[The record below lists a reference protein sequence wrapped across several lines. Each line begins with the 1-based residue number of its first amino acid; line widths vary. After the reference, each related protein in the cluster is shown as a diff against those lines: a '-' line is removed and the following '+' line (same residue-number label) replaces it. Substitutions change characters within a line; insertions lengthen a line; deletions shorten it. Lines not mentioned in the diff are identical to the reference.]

1 MGSWYIDRSRNISS
15 IFSSEWYSK
24 LEEYANDNSTNGMFD
39 GKSQEFCNYLQL
51 PTKNPYAI
59 LTYLRDLGII
69 DDNNDATD
77 FFKCGLQ
84 AKLSAEEFI
93 LLILLKRNDNKNEAS
108 TVKPFVVLSKALYL
122 MSIFDLPLVINWHQC
137 INYLMSVSSYDEI
150 NESLIRSMVDDHGDN
165 PPNGPD
171 IWFNALISTGLF
183 TGKSSEITLK
193 DKYMRFISFIAN
205 YGNELE
211 PSSNRMEYIEQS
223 KDALY
228 GIYTLFKNHTL
239 DAAIAVGD
247 MSGIF
252 DYLLVVKEFES
263 SYTKQEALTPEW
275 FKKQAENLATVD
287 QEADNLYKEFQS
299 YFAPSI
305 IKQLTGRE
313 ILDKIFYSDNKDDHN
328 LCYTLEYDTRYN
340 LFGGIKGG
348 SAYKFGLFYSK
359 ERNSWV
365 TGSPNKVKLLSEK
378 EAIALG
384 SSIRNELVSGAEI
397 IEKYGALKDLNDY
410 VNLYAKL
417 FKGMPNLVGKM
428 WAMKYLHMIFP
439 DLFPVFYNGEWQNR
453 ILNQLNIEPQE
464 DSFIRMG
471 QIALFVKQCG
481 ISNVAFSKV
490 IYKLKATPNTDN
502 EPEEESTIIQNYTF
516 DTAKVGAQNK
526 VVYGT
531 PGCGKS
537 FYVQNTF
544 LNECGVSL
552 ENRIRTTFYMDYTN
566 TDFVGQILPKVY
578 EDGDKRTVT
587 YDFNPGPF
595 ALALKMAIEN
605 PDEAV
610 ALVIEELNR
619 GNAASIF
626 GDIFQLLDRD
636 KDGKSQYSITNTNLQ
651 GYLNKQFEGQYTFDS
666 IQIPA
671 NLYIVA
677 TMNTSDQNVFT
688 LDTAFKRRWQF
699 EKLRNKFTN
708 EHKYK
713 DFFVPG
719 MDNITWERL
728 VNSINEFIVNRPDD
742 LSSEDK
748 QLGIYFID
756 ESTLCATP
764 DDCKDDIKIERFA
777 YKLFEYLWDDVAKF
791 ARLDWF
797 GDVKTLD
804 QLIDRYKEIG
814 LKVFV
819 EGVIK

>member
-15 IFSSEWYSK
+15 IFSSEWYSR
-24 LEEYANDNSTNGMFD
+24 LEEYANDNSTVGMFE
-39 GKSQEFCNYLQL
+39 GKSQELCNYLQL

-93 LLILLKRNDNKNEAS
+93 LLVLLKRNDNKNEAS

-122 MSIFDLPLVINWHQC
+122 MSNLELPLSINWNQC
-137 INYLMSVSSYDEI
+137 INYLMPVSAYDEI
-150 NESLIRSMVDDHGDN
+150 NETLIRSMVEDNGDN
-165 PPNGPD
+165 PATGPD

-183 TGKSSEITLK
+183 SGRNTEITLK
-193 DKYMRFISFIAN
+193 DKYIRFISFIAN
-205 YGNELE
+205 YGDELE
-211 PSSNRMEYIEQS
+211 PSSNRAEYIEQS
-223 KDALY
+223 KDAIY

-247 MSGIF
+247 MSGVF

-263 SYTKQEALTPEW
+263 ACSMKEELTPEW
-275 FKKQAENLATVD
+275 FKKQAENLTTVD

-305 IKQLTGRE
+305 LKQLGGRD
-313 ILDKIFYSDNKDDHN
+313 ILDKIFYSDKKDEHN
-328 LCYTLEYDTRYN
+328 LCYTLEHDTRYH

-348 SAYKFGLFYSK
+348 SSYKFGLFYNK
-359 ERNSWV
+359 DRNSWV
-365 TGSPNKVKLLSEK
+365 TGSPTKVRLLSEK

-384 SSIRNELVSGAEI
+384 SSIRDELVLGAETV
-397 IEKYGALKDLNDY
+397 EKYGALKDLNDY

-417 FKGMPNLVGKM
+417 FKVMPNLVSKM

-439 DLFPVFYNGEWQNR
+439 NLFPVFYNGEWQNR
-453 ILNQLNIEPQE
+453 VLNQLSIEPKE

-490 IYKLKATPNTDN
+490 IYKLKATPTTETDI
-502 EPEEESTIIQNYTF
+502 EENSIIQKFTF
-516 DTAKVGAQNK
+516 DTSKGGAQNR
-526 VVYGT
+526 VIYGT

-552 ENRIRTTFYMDYTN
+552 DNRIRTTFYMDYTN
-566 TDFVGQILPKVY
+566 TDFVGQILPKVH
-578 EDGDKRTVT
+578 EDGEKRTVT

-636 KDGKSQYSITNTNLQ
+636 KNGKSQYSITNTNLQ
-651 GYLNKQFEGQYTFDS
+651 DYLNKQFEGQYTFDS

-699 EKLRNKFTN
+699 EKLRNKFTDD
-708 EHKYK
+708 HKYK
-713 DFFVPG
+713 GYFVPG
-719 MDNITWERL
+719 MEEITWERL
-728 VNSINEFIVNRPDD
+728 VKSINEFIVSRTDD

-748 QLGIYFID
+748 QLGVYFID
-756 ESTLCATP
+756 EGTLCATVEG
-764 DDCKDDIKIERFA
+764 CKDDKIIERFA

-791 ARLDWF
+791 ARADWF
-797 GDVKTLD
+797 GDIKTLD

-814 LKVFV
+814 IKVFV

>member
-24 LEEYANDNSTNGMFD
+24 LEEYANDNSTVGMFE
-39 GKSQEFCNYLQL
+39 GKSQELCNYLQL

-93 LLILLKRNDNKNEAS
+93 LLVLLKRNDNKNEAS

-122 MSIFDLPLVINWHQC
+122 MSNLELPLSINWNQC
-137 INYLMSVSSYDEI
+137 INYLMPVSAYDEI
-150 NESLIRSMVDDHGDN
+150 NETLIRSMVEDNGDN
-165 PPNGPD
+165 PATGPD

-183 TGKSSEITLK
+183 SGRNTEITLK
-193 DKYMRFISFIAN
+193 DKYIRFISFIAN
-205 YGNELE
+205 YGDELE
-211 PSSNRMEYIEQS
+211 PSSNRAEYIEQS
-223 KDALY
+223 KDAIY

-247 MSGIF
+247 MSGVF

-263 SYTKQEALTPEW
+263 ACSMKEELTPEW
-275 FKKQAENLATVD
+275 FKKQAENLTTVD

-305 IKQLTGRE
+305 LKQLGGRD
-313 ILDKIFYSDNKDDHN
+313 ILDKIFYSDKKDEHN
-328 LCYTLEYDTRYN
+328 LCYTLEHDTRYH

-348 SAYKFGLFYSK
+348 SSYKFGLFYNK
-359 ERNSWV
+359 DRNSWV
-365 TGSPNKVKLLSEK
+365 TGSPTKVRLLSEK

-384 SSIRNELVSGAEI
+384 SSIRDELVLGAETV
-397 IEKYGALKDLNDY
+397 EKYGALKDLNDY

-417 FKGMPNLVGKM
+417 FKVMPNLVSKM

-439 DLFPVFYNGEWQNR
+439 NLFPVFYNGEWQNR
-453 ILNQLNIEPQE
+453 VLNQLSIEPKE

-490 IYKLKATPNTDN
+490 IYKLKATPTTETDI
-502 EPEEESTIIQNYTF
+502 EENSIIQKFTF
-516 DTAKVGAQNK
+516 DTSKGGAQNR
-526 VVYGT
+526 VIYGT

-552 ENRIRTTFYMDYTN
+552 DNRIRTTFYMDYTN
-566 TDFVGQILPKVY
+566 TDFVGQILPKVH
-578 EDGDKRTVT
+578 EDGEKRTVT

-636 KDGKSQYSITNTNLQ
+636 KNGKSQYSITNTNLQ
-651 GYLNKQFEGQYTFDS
+651 DYLNKQFEGQYTFDS

-699 EKLRNKFTN
+699 EKLRNKFTDD
-708 EHKYK
+708 HKYK
-713 DFFVPG
+713 GYFVPG
-719 MDNITWERL
+719 MEEITWERL
-728 VNSINEFIVNRPDD
+728 VKSINEFIVSRTDD

-748 QLGIYFID
+748 QLGVYFID
-756 ESTLCATP
+756 EGTLCATVEG
-764 DDCKDDIKIERFA
+764 CKDDKIIERFA

-791 ARLDWF
+791 ARADWF
-797 GDVKTLD
+797 GDIKTLD

-814 LKVFV
+814 IKVFV

>member
-24 LEEYANDNSTNGMFD
+24 LEEYANDNSTVGMFE
-39 GKSQEFCNYLQL
+39 GKSQELCNYLQL

-93 LLILLKRNDNKNEAS
+93 LLVLLKRNDNKNEAS

-122 MSIFDLPLVINWHQC
+122 MSNLELPLSINWNQC
-137 INYLMSVSSYDEI
+137 INYLMPVSAYDEI
-150 NESLIRSMVDDHGDN
+150 NETLIRSMVEDNGDN
-165 PPNGPD
+165 PATGPD

-183 TGKSSEITLK
+183 SGRNTEITLK
-193 DKYMRFISFIAN
+193 DKYIRFISFIAN
-205 YGNELE
+205 YGDELE
-211 PSSNRMEYIEQS
+211 PSSNRAEYIEQS
-223 KDALY
+223 KDAIY

-247 MSGIF
+247 MSGVF

-263 SYTKQEALTPEW
+263 ACSMKEELTPEW
-275 FKKQAENLATVD
+275 FKKQAENLTTVD

-305 IKQLTGRE
+305 LKQLGGRD
-313 ILDKIFYSDNKDDHN
+313 ILDKIFYSDKKDEHN
-328 LCYTLEYDTRYN
+328 LCYTLEHDTRYH

-348 SAYKFGLFYSK
+348 SSYKFGLFYNK
-359 ERNSWV
+359 DRNSWV
-365 TGSPNKVKLLSEK
+365 TGSPTKVRLLSEK

-384 SSIRNELVSGAEI
+384 SSIRDELVLGAETV
-397 IEKYGALKDLNDY
+397 EKYGALKDLNDY

-417 FKGMPNLVGKM
+417 FKVMPNLVSKM

-439 DLFPVFYNGEWQNR
+439 NLFPVFYNGEWQNR
-453 ILNQLNIEPQE
+453 VLNQLSIEPKE

-490 IYKLKATPNTDN
+490 IYKLKATPTTETDI
-502 EPEEESTIIQNYTF
+502 EENSIIQKFTF
-516 DTAKVGAQNK
+516 DTSKGGAQNR
-526 VVYGT
+526 VIYGT

-552 ENRIRTTFYMDYTN
+552 DNRIRTTFYMDYTN
-566 TDFVGQILPKVY
+566 TDFVGQILPKVH
-578 EDGDKRTVT
+578 EDGEKRTVT

-636 KDGKSQYSITNTNLQ
+636 KNGKSQYSITNTNLQ
-651 GYLNKQFEGQYTFDS
+651 DYLNKQFEGQYTFDS

-688 LDTAFKRRWQF
+688 LDTAFKLRWQF
-699 EKLRNKFTN
+699 EKLRNKFTDD
-708 EHKYK
+708 HKYK
-713 DFFVPG
+713 GYFVPG
-719 MDNITWERL
+719 MEEITWERL
-728 VNSINEFIVNRPDD
+728 VKSINEFIVSRTDD

-748 QLGIYFID
+748 QLGVYFID
-756 ESTLCATP
+756 EGTLCATVEG
-764 DDCKDDIKIERFA
+764 CKDDKIIERFA

-791 ARLDWF
+791 ARADWF
-797 GDVKTLD
+797 GDIKTLD

-814 LKVFV
+814 IKVFV